1 MRRLLI
7 PVDGSA
13 NSLCAIRHAIGEYR
27 NNPGTSIHL
36 LNVRPRMSRYLANHV
51 SKSNRERWYQDEAEK
66 ALYPAR
72 ELLEKYGIP
81 YVAHMEKGDTAEV
94 IVAKANDLRCNCILI
109 STARKDSLN
118 RLLAASVTN
127 RILALTDI
135 PVEVVVGQDASNL
148 ESIGIPAGVGLGIAG
163 LIMLVL
169 D

>member
-13 NSLCAIRHAIGEYR
+13 NSLCAIHHALGEYR
-27 NNPGTSIHL
+27 KNPQTSIHL
-36 LNVRPRMSRYLANHV
+36 LNVRPRMSRYLAKHV
-51 SKSNRERWYQDEAEK
+51 SKRDREQWRQGEAEK
-66 ALYPAR
+66 ALRPAR
-72 ELLEKYGIP
+72 ELLDKSGIP
-81 YVAHMEKGDTAEV
+81 YAAHVETGDTAEAV
-94 IVAKANDLRCNCILI
+94 VAKARDLRCDCILI

-135 PVEVVVGQDASNL
+135 PVEIVVGRDVSNL

>member
-13 NSLCAIRHAIGEYR
+13 NSLCAVRHVIGEYR
-27 NNPGTSIHL
+27 NNPGTSIHI
-36 LNVRPRMSRYLANHV
+36 LNVRPRMSRYLARHV
-51 SKSNRERWYQDEAEK
+51 SKRNRERWYQDEADK
-66 ALYPAR
+66 ALRPTR
-72 ELLEKYGIP
+72 DLLDKYAIP
-81 YVAHMEKGDTAEV
+81 YFAHVEKGDTAEA
-94 IVAKANDLRCNCILI
+94 IVTKAKDLRCDCILI

-135 PVEVVVGQDASNL
+135 PVEVVVGQEVSNL

>member
-1 MRRLLI
+1 
-7 PVDGSA
+7 
-13 NSLCAIRHAIGEYR
+13 
-27 NNPGTSIHL
+27 
-36 LNVRPRMSRYLANHV
+36 MSRYLARHV
-51 SKSNRERWYQDEAEK
+51 GKRDREQWYQDEAEK
-66 ALYPAR
+66 ALRPAR

-81 YVAHMEKGDTAEV
+81 YVAHVEKGDTAGAT
-94 IVAKANDLRCNCILI
+94 VAKAKDLRCDCILI

-135 PVEVVVGQDASNL
+135 PVEVVVGQDVSNL